1 MTNKENKLS
10 QGTRVWLRDESG
22 ERIFGQIRSVNES
35 EKRCSVS
42 VDDGRILRGV
52 HTARIF
58 VEKSSNVF
66 DVDGLRELN
75 EGVFSDG
82 VKKVKEFFSKISS
95 KLKRMVSGK
104 VFFPSSADENKIVE
118 SISADMI
125 RIDAKD
131 GDIPGGL
138 KGFCIEDMVSG
149 NKVGDPKTLD
159 DDMTPDEARAY
170 MRYYE
175 TKARGLD
182 EGNDPEK
189 VNIMAEHVLIDAR
202 YEAGI
207 INESQREAAIKN
219 IYGFREAMKKLKQK
233 RLNEAYNLATRET
246 ENLDIPNVKGREGLE
261 YYLIPYFESYIRRG
275 NEDID
280 KDPLWSYDAYLK
292 DEKGEFVTD
301 ENGNKTIVKKRLPT
315 DPLKVDN
322 MGGSKN
328 GGHQMIPLIWGYHG
342 IGKTHIV
349 NSIRGV
355 IEKWIQSRPDLFK
368 EVVIDGV
375 RKKRT
380 YDMVTINLSK
390 ETKESLS
397 VLTIQDI
404 PDKVMTDN
412 GYEEVPGKTI
422 QQPISVPTAKF
433 PVFRF
438 MGNGITEADKLR
450 GNLNCNRGPEGTGC
464 GGIIFFDEITRADKS
479 VLDVC
484 MTFFQDRV
492 LDSIYMLGTQWAM
505 VAAGNRV
512 VDGLKI
518 DWSSATY
525 DRFMHM
531 NFFPDVDE
539 LIAHIYEMHEKANE
553 DRVEPEPMDASIEAC
568 LEAAKSG
575 DVTALWAIVGDEK
588 EAQNDAKER
597 HAVNAIAKAPNQSG
611 KLRGATG
618 RNLTQLGIW
627 QTIMS
632 KSEMYKDITGREPY
646 SVVSEKNLKKGFF
659 TDEEFEKYLV
669 DMHQLTN
676 TLRGYDEA
684 EKSVARL
691 RQYRQF
697 SKAKFAECLNNTKL
711 IEFFQS
717 SLYKLDKKLSG
728 GAEYTKEDKEAV
740 TLFEKGS
747 FVKRETKA
755 DALALYSKL
764 VDMQT
769 ETKSFIDED
778 RTVFVLTPLGQ
789 YLTKPLVSGIE
800 KDGKKVSF
808 SSIFKMKDG
817 DASFTT
823 ESLGINTSNA
833 TSAAYAA
840 LTAILETNGIKFKL
854 STYDL
859 TGTDPIKSRLNAK
872 AEDNN
877 LRGLYMYTKILK
889 EDKKVKDIDDIIT
902 PLQWFNIAC
911 LACGLDRQ
919 VSANFISAI
928 VDGICLV
935 AADLGIIS
943 VGDIVY
949 GGNVAGV
956 IDTRFV
962 LEYLFCIIIPE
973 NSKYNELMD
982 RVEKSG
988 GRTGGD
994 YKQYT
999 NKDRDDLGVM
1009 NGYLAG
1015 AIVMDAILGDLL
1027 APEDKADF
1035 MSKVID
1041 GNTLKMVSNELFNAK
1056 IAVDK

>member
-233 RLNEAYNLATRET
+233 RLNEAYSLATRET

-280 KDPLWSYDAYLK
+280 KDPLWDYEAYLK
-292 DEKGEFVTD
+292 DKKGEYVKD
-301 ENGNKTIVKKRLPT
+301 KEGNKTIVKKRLPT

-322 MGGSKN
+322 VGGSLN
-328 GGHQMIPLIWGYHG
+328 GGHQMIPMIWGYHG

-368 EVVIDGV
+368 EVMIDGV

-412 GYEEVPGKTI
+412 GYEEVPGKTV

-464 GGIIFFDEITRADKS
+464 GGIIFFDELTRADKP

-512 VDGLKI
+512 VDGVKI

-539 LIAHIYEMHEKANE
+539 LIAYIYAMHEKANE

-568 LEAAKSG
+568 LEAAKAG

-597 HAVNAIAKAPNQSG
+597 HATNAVAKDPSKAG

-618 RNLTQLGIW
+618 RNLTQLGVW

-632 KSEMYKDITGREPY
+632 KSDMYKDITGRDPY
-646 SVVSEKNLKKGFF
+646 VVISQADLKKGIL
-659 TDEEFEKYLV
+659 TDEQFDEYLV
-669 DMHQLTN
+669 DLHQLTN

-684 EKSVARL
+684 EKTVARL

-717 SLYKLDKKLSG
+717 SIYKLDKKLSG
-728 GAEYTKEDKEAV
+728 KSEYTEEDKKAV
-740 TLFEKGS
+740 TLFKDGS
-747 FVKRETKA
+747 FVKINEEDFRYVHSKFVDIESETK
-755 DALALYSKL
+755 D
-764 VDMQT
+764 
-769 ETKSFIDED
+769 FIDED

-800 KDGKKVSF
+800 KGDKTVSF

-823 ESLGINTSNA
+823 DTLGINTSNA
-833 TSAAYAA
+833 KSAAYAA
-840 LTAILETNGIKFKL
+840 LTAILETNGIQFKL
-854 STYDL
+854 SNYDL
-859 TGTDPIKSRLNAK
+859 TDADPLKSRLDAK
-872 AEDNN
+872 ANQAS
-877 LRGLYMYTKILK
+877 LRGLNMYTKILK
-889 EDKKVKDIDDIIT
+889 GNKKVKDIDDIIT

-911 LACGLDRQ
+911 LACGLGRQ
-919 VSANFISAI
+919 VSANFISSI

-935 AADLGIIS
+935 AADMGITS
-943 VGDIVY
+943 VGDITY
-949 GGNVAGV
+949 GGNVAGL
-956 IDTRFV
+956 IDSRFV
-962 LEYLFCIIIPE
+962 TEALFCVTIPQ
-973 NSKYNELMD
+973 NSQYKELMK
-982 RVEKSG
+982 RVEQA
-988 GRTGGD
+988 GRTGGN
-994 YKQYT
+994 YKQYEG
-999 NKDRDDLGVM
+999 NDRDEFGVQ

-1035 MSKVID
+1035 LSKIID
-1041 GNTLKMVSNELFNAK
+1041 GDTLKMVGDELVDAK
-1056 IAVDK
+1056 IAVDQ

>member
-22 ERIFGQIRSVNES
+22 ERIFGHIRSVNES

-58 VEKSSNVF
+58 VEQSASVF
-66 DVDGLRELN
+66 DVDGLRGLN

-82 VKKVKEFFSKISS
+82 FKKVKEFFSKIS
-95 KLKRMVSGK
+95 KRLKRMVSGK
-104 VFFPSSADENKIVE
+104 VLFPSSADDSKIVD
-118 SISADMI
+118 SISPDMI

-149 NKVGDPKTLD
+149 SKVGDPSTLNSE
-159 DDMTPDEARAY
+159 MSPEEARAY

-175 TKARGLD
+175 TKARALD

-189 VNIMAEHVLIDAR
+189 ANIMAEHVLIDAH
-202 YEAGI
+202 YDAGL
-207 INESQREAAIKN
+207 INEAKRDAATKN
-219 IYGFREAMKKLKQK
+219 IYEHRRARKEFEEK
-233 RLNEAYNLATRET
+233 RLNEAYKHPTRET
-246 ENLDIPNVKGREGLE
+246 EHLDIPNVKGRAGLE
-261 YYLIPYFESYIRRG
+261 RYLIPYFESYIRRG

-280 KDPLWSYDAYLK
+280 NDPLWDYDAYLK
-292 DEKGEFVTD
+292 DENGEFVKD

-315 DPLKVDN
+315 DPLKLNN
-322 MGGSKN
+322 MGGSMN
-328 GGHQMIPLIWGYHG
+328 EGHQMIPMIWGYHG
-342 IGKTHIV
+342 IGKTYIV

-368 EVVIDGV
+368 EVTINGT

-380 YDMVTINLSK
+380 YDMVTINLSQN
-390 ETKESLS
+390 TKESLS
-397 VLTIQDI
+397 VLTIQDV
-404 PDKVMTDN
+404 PEKVLTDD
-412 GYEEVPGKTI
+412 GYVEVPGKTI
-422 QQPISVPTAKF
+422 QLPISVPTAKF

-438 MGNGITEADKLR
+438 KGNGITEADKLR

-512 VDGLKI
+512 VDGL
-518 DWSSATY
+518 DEFEWSSATY

-531 NFFPDVDE
+531 NFFPDPDE
-539 LIAHIYEMHEKANE
+539 LIKHIYAMHEKANE
-553 DRVEPEPMDASIEAC
+553 DRVNPEPMDASLEAR
-568 LEAAKSG
+568 LEAAKAG
-575 DVTALWAIVGDEK
+575 DIKALWGIVGDEK

-597 HAVNAIAKAPNQSG
+597 YAANAVAKSPNQKG

-618 RNLTQLGIW
+618 RNLTQLGVW

-632 KSEMYKDITGREPY
+632 KSDMYKDITGRDPY
-646 SVVSEKNLKKGFF
+646 VVISQADLKKGVL
-659 TDEEFEKYLV
+659 TDEQFDEYLV
-669 DMHQLTN
+669 DLHELTN
-676 TLRGYDEA
+676 TLSGYEEA
-684 EKSVARL
+684 EKTVARL
-691 RQYRQF
+691 RQFRQF

-728 GAEYTKEDKEAV
+728 KAEYSEEDKKAV
-740 TLFEKGS
+740 TLFKNGS
-747 FVKRETKA
+747 FVKINGEDVRDVYSKFVDMESETK
-755 DALALYSKL
+755 D
-764 VDMQT
+764 
-769 ETKSFIDED
+769 FIDED

-800 KDGKKVSF
+800 KGDKTVSF

-823 ESLGINTSNA
+823 DTLGINTSNA
-833 TSAAYAA
+833 KSAAYAA
-840 LTAILETNGIKFKL
+840 LTAILETNGIQFKL
-854 STYDL
+854 SNYDL
-859 TGTDPIKSRLNAK
+859 TDADPLKSRLDAK
-872 AEDNN
+872 ANQAS
-877 LRGLYMYTKILK
+877 LRGLNMYTKILK
-889 EDKKVKDIDDIIT
+889 GNKKVKDIDDIIT

-919 VSANFISAI
+919 VSANFISSI

-935 AADLGIIS
+935 AADMGITS
-943 VGDIVY
+943 VGDITY
-949 GGNVAGV
+949 GGNVAGL
-956 IDTRFV
+956 IDSRFV
-962 LEYLFCIIIPE
+962 TEALFCVTIPQD
-973 NSKYNELMD
+973 SQYDELMK
-982 RVEKSG
+982 RVEQA
-988 GRTGGD
+988 GRTGGN
-994 YKQYT
+994 YKQYEG
-999 NKDRDDLGVM
+999 NDRDEFGVQ

-1027 APEDKADF
+1027 APEDRADF
-1035 MSKVID
+1035 LSKIID
-1041 GNTLKMVSNELFNAK
+1041 GDTLKMVGDELVNAK
-1056 IAVDK
+1056 IAVDQ

>member
-233 RLNEAYNLATRET
+233 RLNEAYSLATRET

-280 KDPLWSYDAYLK
+280 KDPLWDYEAYLK
-292 DEKGEFVTD
+292 DEKGEYVKD
-301 ENGNKTIVKKRLPT
+301 KEGNKTIVKKRLPT

-322 MGGSKN
+322 VGGSLN
-328 GGHQMIPLIWGYHG
+328 GGHQMIPMIWGYHG

-368 EVVIDGV
+368 EVMIDGV

-412 GYEEVPGKTI
+412 GYEEVPGKTV

-464 GGIIFFDEITRADKS
+464 GGIIFFDELTRADKP

-512 VDGLKI
+512 VDGVKI

-539 LIAHIYEMHEKANE
+539 LIAYIYAMHEKANE

-568 LEAAKSG
+568 LEAAKAG

-597 HAVNAIAKAPNQSG
+597 HATNAVAKDPSKAG

-618 RNLTQLGIW
+618 RNLTQLGVW

-632 KSEMYKDITGREPY
+632 KSDMYKDITGRDPY
-646 SVVSEKNLKKGFF
+646 VVISQADLKKGIL
-659 TDEEFEKYLV
+659 TDEQFDEYLV
-669 DMHQLTN
+669 DLHQLTN

-684 EKSVARL
+684 EKTVARL

-728 GAEYTKEDKEAV
+728 KAEYTEEDKKAV
-740 TLFEKGS
+740 TLFKDGN
-747 FVKRETKA
+747 FVKRTGEEVME
-755 DALALYSKL
+755 LYSKL
-764 VDMQT
+764 VDT
-769 ETKSFIDED
+769 ESETKNFIDED

-800 KDGKKVSF
+800 KGDKTVSF

-823 ESLGINTSNA
+823 DTLGINTSNA
-833 TSAAYAA
+833 KSAAYAA
-840 LTAILETNGIKFKL
+840 LTAILETNGIQFKL
-854 STYDL
+854 SNYDL
-859 TGTDPIKSRLNAK
+859 TDADPLKSRLDAK
-872 AEDNN
+872 ANQAS
-877 LRGLYMYTKILK
+877 LRGLNMYTKILK
-889 EDKKVKDIDDIIT
+889 GNKKVKDIDDIIT

-919 VSANFISAI
+919 VSANFISSI

-935 AADLGIIS
+935 AADMGITS
-943 VGDIVY
+943 VGDITY
-949 GGNVAGV
+949 GGNVAGL
-956 IDTRFV
+956 IDSRFV
-962 LEYLFCIIIPE
+962 TEALFCVTIPQ
-973 NSKYNELMD
+973 NSQYDELMK
-982 RVEKSG
+982 RVEQA
-988 GRTGGD
+988 GRTGGN
-994 YKQYT
+994 YKQYEG
-999 NKDRDDLGVM
+999 NDRDEFGVQ

-1027 APEDKADF
+1027 APEDRADF
-1035 MSKVID
+1035 LSKIID
-1041 GNTLKMVSNELFNAK
+1041 GDTLKMVGDELVNAK
-1056 IAVDK
+1056 IAVDQ

>member
-233 RLNEAYNLATRET
+233 RLNEAYSLATRET

-280 KDPLWSYDAYLK
+280 KDPLWDYEAYLK
-292 DEKGEFVTD
+292 DKKGEYVKD
-301 ENGNKTIVKKRLPT
+301 KEGNKTIVKKRLPT

-322 MGGSKN
+322 VGGSLN
-328 GGHQMIPLIWGYHG
+328 GGHQMIPMIWGYHG

-368 EVVIDGV
+368 EVMIDGV

-412 GYEEVPGKTI
+412 GYEEVPGKTV

-464 GGIIFFDEITRADKS
+464 GGIIFFDELTRADKP

-512 VDGLKI
+512 VDGVKI

-539 LIAHIYEMHEKANE
+539 LIAYIYAMHEKANE

-568 LEAAKSG
+568 LEAAKAG

-597 HAVNAIAKAPNQSG
+597 HATNAVAKDPSKAG

-618 RNLTQLGIW
+618 RNLTQLGVW

-632 KSEMYKDITGREPY
+632 KSDMYKDITGRDPY
-646 SVVSEKNLKKGFF
+646 VVISQADLKKGIL
-659 TDEEFEKYLV
+659 TDEQFDEYLV
-669 DMHQLTN
+669 DLHQLTN

-684 EKSVARL
+684 EKTVARL

-717 SLYKLDKKLSG
+717 SIYKLDKKLSG
-728 GAEYTKEDKEAV
+728 KSEYTEEDKKAV
-740 TLFEKGS
+740 TLFKDGS
-747 FVKRETKA
+747 FVKINEEDFRYVHSKFVDIESETK
-755 DALALYSKL
+755 D
-764 VDMQT
+764 
-769 ETKSFIDED
+769 FIDED

-800 KDGKKVSF
+800 KGDKTVSF

-823 ESLGINTSNA
+823 DALGINTSNA
-833 TSAAYAA
+833 KSAAYAA
-840 LTAILETNGIKFKL
+840 LTAILETNGIQFKL
-854 STYDL
+854 SNYDL
-859 TGTDPIKSRLNAK
+859 TDADPLKSRLDAK
-872 AEDNN
+872 ANQAS
-877 LRGLYMYTKILK
+877 LRGLNMYTKILK
-889 EDKKVKDIDDIIT
+889 GNKKVKDIDDIIT

-911 LACGLDRQ
+911 LACGLGRQ
-919 VSANFISAI
+919 VSANFISSI

-935 AADLGIIS
+935 AADMGITS
-943 VGDIVY
+943 VGDITY
-949 GGNVAGV
+949 GGNVAGL
-956 IDTRFV
+956 IDSRFV
-962 LEYLFCIIIPE
+962 TEALFCVTIPQ
-973 NSKYNELMD
+973 NSQYKELMK
-982 RVEKSG
+982 RVEQA
-988 GRTGGD
+988 GRTGGN
-994 YKQYT
+994 YKQYEG
-999 NKDRDDLGVM
+999 NDRDEFGVQ

-1035 MSKVID
+1035 LSKIID
-1041 GNTLKMVSNELFNAK
+1041 GDTLKMVGDELVDAK
-1056 IAVDK
+1056 IAVDQ